1 MSSISLSDL
10 FSSFPFPYKGSSG
23 AACSVTA
30 ITADSR
36 QVKPDALFVACTGGT
51 TDGHRY
57 IPEAMAKGAAAVV
70 GEQPLTGLAV
80 PYIQVENSRQALAY
94 LAAAFYGYP
103 ARKLTMIGITGTDGK
118 TTTTN
123 LLYQIMLTAGI
134 KAGMISTVNAVIGDQ
149 VLDTGFHVTTPDAPD
164 VQRYLSMMLAA
175 GLTHVVL
182 ETTSHG
188 WAQHRVDACEFDI
201 GVVTNITH
209 EHLDYHGS
217 YDAYRAA
224 KARLFQSLAET
235 QVKPQGNPRL
245 AVLNRDDSSYEYLSS
260 VIQSAGSQ
268 RLSAIGYRLSA
279 ISYGLGEGADVRAE
293 NIVYDASGFQ
303 FTIKND
309 EQRVAINSK
318 LIGAFNISNCLAAL
332 MAAVAGLG
340 IDPEIAAR
348 SIAAFPGVPG
358 RMERIELGQPFI
370 AIVDFAH
377 TPNALRVA
385 LQTARQMLFT
395 TENTVPLGDDKST
408 EINNKISVD
417 SPGTCVR
424 GKCVHSVVKNGRVIA
439 IFGSAGL
446 RDREKRRMM
455 AEVSAELADITVL
468 TAEDPRTES
477 LESILDEM
485 AAGARRRPEPVEGS
499 RGGAEGETFFR
510 VPDRGEAIRFGVRMA
525 QPGDIVIA
533 CGKGHEQSMCFGA
546 TEYPWDDRIAMR
558 AALSELLGLP
568 GPQMPYLPTREQ

>member
-1 MSSISLSDL
+1 MDC
-10 FSSFPFPYKGSSG
+10 P
-23 AACSVTA
+23 VTA

-36 QVKPDALFVACTGGT
+36 QVQPGALFVACTGGA
-51 TDGHRY
+51 TDGHKY
-57 IPEAMAKGAAAVV
+57 IPDAIAKGAAAVV
-70 GEQPLTGLAV
+70 GEQTLAGLAV
-80 PYIQVENSRQALAY
+80 PYIQVENSRQSLAH
-94 LAAAFYGYP
+94 LAAAFYGFP
-103 ARKLTMIGITGTDGK
+103 ARKLTMIGVTGTDGK

-164 VQRYLSMMLAA
+164 VQRYLSMMVDA

-188 WAQHRVDACEFDI
+188 WAQYRVDACEFDI

-217 YDAYRAA
+217 YEAYRAA
-224 KARLFQSLAET
+224 KSRLFQSLAET
-235 QVKPQGNPRL
+235 QVKQQGNPRL
-245 AVLNRDDSSYEYLSS
+245 AVLNRDDSSYEYLSAI
-260 VIQSAGSQ
+260 IQSAI
-268 RLSAIGYRLSA
+268 RHPPSAIRHPPSAISYQPSAISHQPSA
-279 ISYGLGEGADVRAE
+279 ISYGLGERADVRAE
-293 NIVYDASGFQ
+293 NIVYEASGFQ
-303 FTIKND
+303 FTIMVAQSATIKND

-332 MAAVAGLG
+332 TAAVAGLG
-340 IDPEIAAR
+340 LDPQTAAR
-348 SIAAFPGVPG
+348 GIAAFPGVPG
-358 RMERIELGQPFI
+358 RMERIELGQPFT

-385 LQTARQMLFT
+385 LET
-395 TENTVPLGDDKST
+395 
-408 EINNKISVD
+408 
-417 SPGTCVR
+417 VR
-424 GKCVHSVVKNGRVIA
+424 GMLNILPRRSEGREERSTFAKNKKTSRTSLLRGEKKGRIIA

-477 LESILDEM
+477 LEAILEEM
-485 AAGARRRPEPVEGS
+485 ANGARS
-499 RGGAEGETFFR
+499 KGGAEGETFFR
-510 VPDRGEAIRFGVRMA
+510 VPDRGEAIRFGVRLA
-525 QPGDIVIA
+525 QEGDIVIA
-533 CGKGHEQSMCFGA
+533 CGKGHEQSMCFGT
-546 TEYPWDDRIAMR
+546 TEYPWDDRVAMR
-558 AALSELLGLP
+558 AALSELMGVEGP
-568 GPQMPYLPTREQ
+568 GMPYLPTRGKGDVRRGT

>member
-1 MSSISLSDL
+1 MPPDSLSPVSLSDL
-10 FSSFPFPYKGSSG
+10 FSSFPFPYKDSSG
-23 AACSVTA
+23 VDCPVTA

-36 QVKPDALFVACTGGT
+36 QVKPGALFVACTGGA
-51 TDGHRY
+51 TDGHKY
-57 IPEAMAKGAAAVV
+57 IPDAIAKGAAVVV
-70 GEQPLTGLAV
+70 GEQALAGLAV
-80 PYIQVENSRQALAY
+80 PYIQVDNSRRSLAL

-103 ARKLTMIGITGTDGK
+103 ARKLTMIGVTGTDGK

-123 LLYQIMLTAGI
+123 LLYQILLAAGI

-164 VQRYLSMMLAA
+164 VQRYLSMMAAA

-188 WAQHRVDACEFDI
+188 WAQYRTDACEFDI

-217 YDAYRAA
+217 YEAYRAA
-224 KARLFQSLAET
+224 KARLFLSLAET

-245 AVLNRDDSSYEYLSS
+245 AVLNRDDRSYEYLSS
-260 VIQSAGSQ
+260 VIQSAISHQLFAISQ
-268 RLSAIGYRLSA
+268 RISA
-279 ISYGLGEGADVRAE
+279 ISYGLGEGADMRAE
-293 NIVYDASGFQ
+293 NIVCDASGFQ
-303 FTIKND
+303 FMIKNG

-318 LIGAFNISNCLAAL
+318 LIGTFNILNYLAAL
-332 MAAVAGLG
+332 TAAVAGLG

-348 SIAAFPGVPG
+348 GIAAFPGVPG
-358 RMERIELGQPFI
+358 RMELVEFGQPFT

-385 LQTARQMLFT
+385 LETARGML
-395 TENTVPLGDDKST
+395 EISPRSGDPQRTGAGAREGKTKPSRPHLHLQQVQV
-408 EINNKISVD
+408 SLL
-417 SPGTCVR
+417 R
-424 GKCVHSVVKNGRVIA
+424 GKKSGRIIA

-477 LESILDEM
+477 LDDILEEM
-485 AAGARRRPEPVEGS
+485 AAGARS

-510 VPDRGEAIRFGVRMA
+510 VPDRGEAIRFGVRFA
-525 QPGDIVIA
+525 RPGDVVIA

-546 TEYPWDDRIAMR
+546 TEYPWDDRVAMR
-558 AALSELLGLP
+558 AALSELMGVEGP
-568 GPQMPYLPTREQ
+568 GMPFLPTRGK